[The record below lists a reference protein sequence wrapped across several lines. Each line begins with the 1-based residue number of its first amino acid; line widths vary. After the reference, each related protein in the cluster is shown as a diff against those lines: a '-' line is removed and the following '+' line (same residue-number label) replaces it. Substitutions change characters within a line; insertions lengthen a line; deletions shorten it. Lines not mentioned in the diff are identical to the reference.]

1 MAKNYLVIIGGPT
14 AIGKTEMAIQLAK
27 HFQTVII
34 SADSRQI
41 YKELNIGVAKPSIEQ
56 LIEVTHYFIS
66 SISIHQNY
74 TAYDY
79 QKDVHSLLPTLFQK
93 HPIVIMTG
101 GTGFYINAI
110 LKGLDE
116 IPSVSQKTKIHIH
129 QLYKEKGIQFLQEE
143 LQEKDPEYFAKVDI
157 HNPVRLLRA
166 LEVIYETQK
175 PFSYFLNNKK
185 KNNNYFQPINLWI
198 NSSREILYQRINQ
211 RVDKMIEMGLE
222 KEVRELYPYR
232 HLNALNTVGY
242 KEWWSYTEN
251 DNIDIQVITELIKRN
266 TRHYAKRQIT
276 WFKHQWDAKEFYLS
290 DISNSNT
297 FFDELVSFVKS
308 KIND

>member
-56 LIEVTHYFIS
+56 LNEVTHYFIS

-101 GTGFYINAI
+101 GTGFYVNAV
-110 LKGLDE
+110 LNGLDE
-116 IPSVSQKTKIHIH
+116 IPSVSQKTKIFIH

-143 LQEKDPEYFAKVDI
+143 LQEKDPGYFAKVDI

-242 KEWWSYTEN
+242 KEWWSYIEN
-251 DNIDIQVITELIKRN
+251 DNIDIQAITELIKRN

-290 DISNSNT
+290 DLSNSNT

>member
-1 MAKNYLVIIGGPT
+1 MPKNYLVIVGGPT
-14 AIGKTEMAIQLAK
+14 AIGKTDIAIQLAK
-27 HFQTVII
+27 YFQTVII

-56 LIEVTHYFIS
+56 LNEVTHYFIS
-66 SISIHQNY
+66 SISIHQNF

-79 QKDVHSLLPTLFQK
+79 QKAVHSLLPELFKK
-93 HPIVIMTG
+93 HSIVIMTG
-101 GTGFYINAI
+101 GTGFYINAV
-110 LKGLDE
+110 LNGLDD
-116 IPSVSQKTKIHIH
+116 IPSISQKTKNKIY
-129 QLYKEKGIQFLQEE
+129 QLYREKGLSFLQEE
-143 LQEKDPEYFAKVDI
+143 LQQKDPEYFAKVDI

-185 KNNNYFQPINLWI
+185 KNNNYFQSINIWI
-198 NSSREILYQRINQ
+198 NSPREMLYQKINQ

-222 KEVRELYPYR
+222 NEVRELYLYR

-242 KEWWSYTEN
+242 KEWWPYIETN
-251 DNIDIQVITELIKRN
+251 NIDIQTIKELIKRN

-276 WFKHQWDAKEFYLS
+276 WFNHQWDAKEFYLS
-290 DISNSNT
+290 DISNNSIFLN
-297 FFDELVSFVKS
+297 ELVDFIKNQY
-308 KIND
+308 K

>member
-1 MAKNYLVIIGGPT
+1 MPKNYLVIVGGPT
-14 AIGKTEMAIQLAK
+14 AIGKTDIAIQLAK
-27 HFQTVII
+27 YFQTVII

-56 LIEVTHYFIS
+56 LNEVTHYFIS
-66 SISIHQNY
+66 SISIHQNF

-79 QKDVHSLLPTLFQK
+79 QKAVHSLLPELFKK
-93 HPIVIMTG
+93 HSIVIMTG
-101 GTGFYINAI
+101 GTGFYINAV
-110 LKGLDE
+110 LNGLDD
-116 IPSVSQKTKIHIH
+116 IPSISQKTKNKIY
-129 QLYKEKGIQFLQEE
+129 QLYREKGLSFLQEE
-143 LQEKDPEYFAKVDI
+143 LQQKDPEYFAKVDI

-185 KNNNYFQPINLWI
+185 KNNNYFQSINIWI
-198 NSSREILYQRINQ
+198 NSPREMLYQKINQ

-222 KEVRELYPYR
+222 NEVRELYWYR

-242 KEWWSYTEN
+242 KEWWPYIESN
-251 DNIDIQVITELIKRN
+251 NIDIQTISELIKKN

-290 DISNSNT
+290 DISNNSI
-297 FFDELVSFVKS
+297 FFNELVDFI
-308 KIND
+308 KININD

>member
-1 MAKNYLVIIGGPT
+1 MPMNYLVIVGGPT
-14 AIGKTEMAIQLAK
+14 AIGKTDIAIQLAK
-27 HFQTVII
+27 YFQTVII

-56 LIEVTHYFIS
+56 LNEVTHYFIS
-66 SISIHQNY
+66 SISIHQNF

-79 QKDVHSLLPTLFQK
+79 QKAVHSLLPELFKK
-93 HPIVIMTG
+93 HSIVIMTG
-101 GTGFYINAI
+101 GTGFYINAV
-110 LKGLDE
+110 LNGLDD
-116 IPSVSQKTKIHIH
+116 IPSISQKTKNKIY
-129 QLYKEKGIQFLQEE
+129 QLYREKGLSFLQEE
-143 LQEKDPEYFAKVDI
+143 LQQKDPEYFAKVDI

-185 KNNNYFQPINLWI
+185 KNNNYFQSINIWI
-198 NSSREILYQRINQ
+198 NSPREMLYQKINQ
-211 RVDKMIEMGLE
+211 RVDKMIEIGLE

-242 KEWWSYTEN
+242 KEWWPYIESN
-251 DNIDIQVITELIKRN
+251 NIDIQTISELIKKN

-290 DISNSNT
+290 DISNNSI
-297 FFDELVSFVKS
+297 FFNELVDFI
-308 KIND
+308 KININD